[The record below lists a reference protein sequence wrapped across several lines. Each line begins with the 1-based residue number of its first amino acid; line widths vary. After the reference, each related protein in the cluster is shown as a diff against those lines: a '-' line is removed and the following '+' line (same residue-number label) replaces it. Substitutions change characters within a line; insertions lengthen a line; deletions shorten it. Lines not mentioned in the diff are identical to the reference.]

1 MMWVGNVPVEWRRE
15 VLMTALLDP
24 FLWRRF
30 GDEFDPPNFAAS
42 VVPSPPH
49 PLDKEMNGLRRA
61 FRHGFGFVY
70 VIGAVSACATA
81 ASPPRVAADEQAF
94 AAVASNAPHSA
105 DTGGEAPTA
114 RTSAPPALSVE
125 PGSADDLPYLSPSH
139 IGAAVR
145 AHHAD
150 FQACQALGDLES
162 QREDGAVTVGWAVQ
176 PNGSVNGVTL
186 GSSTFASGGINAC
199 VLGVAKKVTFPAS
212 AAPTQVSWT
221 VKFRGAPHAPLA
233 DATPR

>member
-1 MMWVGNVPVEWRRE
+1 
-15 VLMTALLDP
+15 MTALLGP
-24 FLWRRF
+24 FTCGRL
-30 GDEFDPPNFAAS
+30 GDELDASTFSNATS
-42 VVPSPPH
+42 VVPFPPH
-49 PLDKEMNGLRRA
+49 PLDKEMTGLRRA
-61 FRHGFGFVY
+61 LAHGFGFVC

-81 ASPPRVAADEQAF
+81 TPARDAADEQMF
-94 AAVASNAPHSA
+94 VAAATCVPSTSSGA
-105 DTGGEAPTA
+105 GVAPTA
-114 RTSAPPALSVE
+114 LASPVAPGTPVE
-125 PGSADDLPYLSPSH
+125 SRGPDPDLPWLSSSH

-176 PNGSVNGVTL
+176 ANGSVKRVTL
-186 GSSTFASGGINAC
+186 GSSTFASEGINAC
-199 VLGVAKKVTFPAS
+199 VLGVAKQVTFPAS

>member
-1 MMWVGNVPVEWRRE
+1 
-15 VLMTALLDP
+15 
-24 FLWRRF
+24 
-30 GDEFDPPNFAAS
+30 
-42 VVPSPPH
+42 
-49 PLDKEMNGLRRA
+49 MNGLRRA
-61 FRHGFGFVY
+61 FEHGFGFVCI
-70 VIGAVSACATA
+70 IGAVSACATA
-81 ASPPRVAADEQAF
+81 ASPPRVAADEQVF
-94 AAVASNAPHSA
+94 ALVASNTPRSA
-105 DTGGEAPTA
+105 DTSAEAATAFASPAPARSGE
-114 RTSAPPALSVE
+114 RV
-125 PGSADDLPYLSPSH
+125 SADELPYLSPSH
-139 IGAAVR
+139 VGAAVR

-176 PNGSVNGVTL
+176 PSGNVKGVTL
-186 GSSTFASGGINAC
+186 GSSTFASQGINAC